1 MTSSSSS
8 SAAPPWAD
16 ASSSASKRPAPIED
30 HRGTIAGGAAVAM
43 TDDDGLLLAPV
54 STLDEPVSETIMR
67 DVRAVGAKLR
77 AVLLPLDRTVSSVCG
92 GGGHSS
98 RSFGGKI
105 ISFPKKSE
113 VGFPP
118 SPPPPPSFLKIYIR
132 RVWLHNPFFHTTET
146 VRIRRRPPGGGCKPE
161 RRATGRVESAPRLGF
176 VVSSCRY
183 YYEY

>member
-118 SPPPPPSFLKIYIR
+118 SPPPPHPFSRFTSVVFGSTIPFSTQQRPFGYVDVLQEEDVNPSVGQRDVLNQLR
-132 RVWLHNPFFHTTET
+132 DWDLW
-146 VRIRRRPPGGGCKPE
+146 
-161 RRATGRVESAPRLGF
+161 
-176 VVSSCRY
+176 
-183 YYEY
+183 